1 MTCRSKLSTYSLFSD
16 FGSSISIN
24 NSERNSNILIMQKFT
39 FGGVRMEGW
48 EPNPSWI
55 SRDVPF
61 HLACSGK
68 KLKNLETGKREMTG
82 EETQTAGLLQTLPI
96 GVCPKHLGSNDV

>member
-1 MTCRSKLSTYSLFSD
+1 
-16 FGSSISIN
+16 
-24 NSERNSNILIMQKFT
+24 MQKFT

-82 EETQTAGLLQTLPI
+82 EEMQTAGLLQTLPI

>member
-16 FGSSISIN
+16 FGSNISVN
-24 NSERNSNILIMQKFT
+24 NSERNANILIMQKFT
-39 FGGVRMEGW
+39 FGGMRMEGW
-48 EPNPSWI
+48 EPSPSWI

-61 HLACSGK
+61 HLACSGQ

-82 EETQTAGLLQTLPI
+82 EETQAAGLLQTFHI
-96 GVCPKHLGSNDV
+96 